1 MAASLG
7 LRGLIRRA
15 APRVA
20 ARRPAA
26 WRGARA
32 AGAAAVAGAA
42 AGAATVASTPTALA
56 EYRPGDPET
65 AETSTQGYTHRPVV
79 VAISGA
85 AGQIAYSLLPLVCSG
100 QVFGPDR
107 PVSLRLLDI
116 EPGMGALRGVVM
128 ELEDAAYPLL
138 ENVYVTSKSEEA
150 FENADAVV
158 LLGGFPRQPGM
169 ERADLI
175 AKNTEIFRE
184 MGPAL
189 EKYARPD
196 VKVVVVANPANT
208 NCLTLM
214 NHAPSLPKEN
224 FSALMRL
231 DHNRAAALTARQ
243 VNYVLRGKRP
253 GRAEGV
259 IEDPTRISASEV
271 ANVIIW
277 GNHSASQFPDVSV
290 HPLCDRV
297 SLSER
302 APAVALVMHLKC
314 GIAALLR
321 CA

>member
-1 MAASLG
+1 MSEEEIEMELE
-7 LRGLIRRA
+7 RRA
-15 APRVA
+15 
-20 ARRPAA
+20 
-26 WRGARA
+26 GARMPTNPDLA
-32 AGAAAVAGAA
+32 ALDLVPDDEEVDGEPTDVVPKFGGAKPVV
-42 AGAATVASTPTALA
+42 TVAIT
-56 EYRPGDPET
+56 G
-65 AETSTQGYTHRPVV
+65 G
-79 VAISGA
+79 

-138 ENVYVTSKSEEA
+138 ENVYVTSRSEEA

-158 LLGGFPRQPGM
+158 LLGGFPRRPGM

-290 HPLCDRV
+290 QPFRARV
-297 SLSER
+297 SL
-302 APAVALVMHLKC
+302 
-314 GIAALLR
+314 
-321 CA
+321 